1 MSPGPICSGR
11 GIPRYSHSGNGPSP
25 IDEVRQVKLGLW
37 WGRIQGDI
45 PGRHQ
50 ADIMFVEAPDGKDDH
65 RKVGKHRGRPAFVVA
80 SWILGSTILPKE
92 STKTMEGPAGS
103 SHLPVK

>member
-1 MSPGPICSGR
+1 
-11 GIPRYSHSGNGPSP
+11 
-25 IDEVRQVKLGLW
+25 
-37 WGRIQGDI
+37 
-45 PGRHQ
+45 
-50 ADIMFVEAPDGKDDH
+50 MFVEAPDGKDDH